1 MKLSVLSACSS
12 GFFSAIVAP
21 ITTDDRLPRAGG
33 LRCMPTRELL
43 SPAQRAQFLSLPA
56 LVGALIEEMRDR
68 QIIIPGITT
77 VERLGWEVRRRA
89 QRQVF
94 RLLTERLTDLQRA
107 QLQALLTVPAAS
119 RQTLLVW
126 LRQPPGAA
134 SPANFLKV
142 VERLRWIRE
151 LGLDPQVASH
161 VHQNRLQQLAREG
174 ARMTAQRL
182 GEFDVARRDAT
193 LVAFLLAAAEDL
205 VDQALEMHDKLL
217 GQQFKKGERKQEDH
231 IKKSRKA
238 INEKV
243 RLYARVGKALITATE
258 VDTVEIL
265 VSRYPQLRKYT
276 KELLATFEFQATKAN
291 EPLLKALTLL
301 NNLNEAGR
309 RSIPKLAPTAFVT
322 GKWEEHVFA
331 DEGIDRHAYELCALS
346 ELRSGLRSGD
356 IWIAGSRQHKALEDY
371 LLSDAAWQQHK
382 QAGTTEVNIPADFPT
397 YLAERKEE
405 LHRQLTTVEQ
415 LLKEEKLPD
424 VRLVKGELV
433 ITPLVKAV
441 PDEVDALT
449 RQAYDLL
456 PRIKLPDLLLEVD
469 TWAPYSR
476 HFTHLQTGDPPKDR
490 TALFAALLA
499 DAINLGLTKMAEAC
513 AGMTFN
519 RLAWV

>member
-1 MKLSVLSACSS
+1 M
-12 GFFSAIVAP
+12 
-21 ITTDDRLPRAGG
+21 
-33 LRCMPTRELL
+33 
-43 SPAQRAQFLSLPA
+43 
-56 LVGALIEEMRDR
+56 
-68 QIIIPGITT
+68 
-77 VERLGWEVRRRA
+77 
-89 QRQVF
+89 
-94 RLLTERLTDLQRA
+94 
-107 QLQALLTVPAAS
+107 
-119 RQTLLVW
+119 
-126 LRQPPGAA
+126 
-134 SPANFLKV
+134 
-142 VERLRWIRE
+142 
-151 LGLDPQVASH
+151 
-161 VHQNRLQQLAREG
+161 
-174 ARMTAQRL
+174 
-182 GEFDVARRDAT
+182 
-193 LVAFLLAAAEDL
+193 
-205 VDQALEMHDKLL
+205 
-217 GQQFKKGERKQEDH
+217 
-231 IKKSRKA
+231 
-238 INEKV
+238 
-243 RLYARVGKALITATE
+243 
-258 VDTVEIL
+258 
-265 VSRYPQLRKYT
+265 SRYPQLRKYT
-276 KELLATFEFQATKAN
+276 KELLATSEFQATKAN
-291 EPLLKALTLL
+291 EPLLKALALL
-301 NNLNEAGR
+301 NDLNEAGR

-322 GKWEEHVFA
+322 GKWEEHVFQE
-331 DEGIDRHAYELCALS
+331 EGIDRHAYELCALS

-382 QAGTTEVNIPADFPT
+382 QAGTTEVTIPADFPT

-519 RLAWV
+519 RLAWVVDWHVRDETYTKALAEIINYHHRVPFAAYWGDGTTSSSDGQRDTRGRKTRGHRTSQSALWNGTRCNLLHTPIGSVWSLSRESDQFDRSRCSPYDRRPPLPRDRPADPRTLFRYLGLYGSGFWHGTLAGLPLCSTYS